1 VESLHLQAQRLVI
14 TPFALPPT
22 LAGGGTVDS
31 WYVNLAVSE
40 LIAQKFHLELSI
52 GEDPTDSQ
60 ATDQTKQVLGDMA
73 TRLRELNGRVASIRR
88 EQQYQREREAEFRD
102 TSELTNSRVV
112 WWTVAQLAIL
122 AFTAL
127 WQMRHLKSFF
137 VSKKLV

>member
-1 VESLHLQAQRLVI
+1 
-14 TPFALPPT
+14 
-22 LAGGGTVDS
+22 
-31 WYVNLAVSE
+31 
-40 LIAQKFHLELSI
+40 LELSI
-52 GEDPTDSQ
+52 GEDPADNQ
-60 ATDQTKQVLGDMA
+60 ASDTKQVLGDMA
-73 TRLRELNGRVASIRR
+73 TRLRDLNGRVASIRR